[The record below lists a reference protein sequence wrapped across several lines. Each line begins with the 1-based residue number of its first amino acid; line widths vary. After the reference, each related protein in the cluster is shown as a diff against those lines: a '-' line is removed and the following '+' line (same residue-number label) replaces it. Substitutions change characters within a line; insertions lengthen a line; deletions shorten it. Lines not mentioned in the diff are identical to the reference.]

1 MSGGKSLARRIRSAA
16 RRLTAYRRVALPQ
29 LRLLTG
35 LVGVRWAAVCL
46 LIGLACTAVA
56 FGEIA
61 ASVHRSD
68 LAPQRGLTDKVLRL
82 DQANRLLMR
91 SLLSRRAVGQEGQAI
106 AHWHAMLAALAD
118 VCRDAPIPAQSRLA
132 VACHD
137 LPAFEARVGAAM
149 ERFATSATQPPPAV
163 MAEVLE
169 LTEEIR
175 GLGSAS
181 VAASDRLIDRLVRD
195 YSVALIVL
203 TVCSL
208 GFAGAGALLILL
220 LARSS
225 LAHHSHW
232 RRAERLGAEAV
243 ATRNQLQEIIETLP
257 AGVVVYD
264 AEERLIAFNSA
275 AHASSPVLG
284 DPDVLG
290 MTYPQLAARS
300 AERLEAA
307 GFGPQPFEEWVERF
321 RSRTSN
327 RERQSI
333 DGRWFDWTEKL
344 TPSGMTI
351 GLRADVTNFKRQEL
365 SLEVARRDAE
375 TAKARYQ
382 ALVESLSD
390 MVFALDENGRFTY
403 VSPGGVELL
412 GAPTAAIL
420 GTPLQD
426 WIMPE
431 DAAILSRMT
440 GPSAR
445 CRIRTIEGEP
455 RPVELR
461 WSTPRTPTEQVARV
475 GVLRDISELEHA
487 RAEYESLVGSLADV
501 AYRLDIATGC
511 FTFVSAAARWVLGR
525 EPEAMV
531 GTHFLQYIAPE
542 SREEVLRTTQRPYR
556 ETDVETF
563 TRFKMLGPGDAPR
576 SVEVRARRRFDEL
589 GRLVSTGLI
598 RDVEDRVALEQRL
611 EAHMARLTSIVEAG
625 GALIVLTDGD
635 FTIEMANREF
645 ADLTGLDA
653 EEAVGTP
660 LPEWLRP
667 RQPVRAEAH
676 AQFAAKFADRRG
688 QERLMSVTLTP
699 VKDDS
704 GEVRHVVLLGVD
716 ETRRREAEQ
725 ALHDFER
732 FATVGEMAST
742 MAHEISQPVTA
753 ISFACEAAMDELR
766 QPLSTDGPD
775 VPYVLER
782 LDLASQQVEQASR
795 IIGDFRSFVR
805 GTVNA
810 EVHNF
815 DANDAVRNAC
825 ALMDYGLSQAGVAL
839 TQRAGENLPLIQADP
854 FRLEQILVNLINNA
868 RDAGARTIE
877 LETSTA
883 QVGDRSFV
891 RIRVLDSGPGIPT
904 EVMEKLFHSFVTTKP
919 KGKGTGLGLRICRR
933 LVEEMGGEITAWNRD
948 SGGACFQ
955 ILLPEFQPPKQ
966 RRRQAS

>member
-1 MSGGKSLARRIRSAA
+1 MSESLLV
-16 RRLTAYRRVALPQ
+16 RRLRSLPRRVAAYRRMALPQ

-35 LVGVRWAAVCL
+35 LGGMRWAAICVL
-46 LIGLACTAVA
+46 VGVACTAIA

-91 SLLSRRAVGQEGQAI
+91 TLLSRRAVGQEGQAI
-106 AHWHAMLAALAD
+106 AHWHAMLAALTD
-118 VCRDAPIPAQSRLA
+118 VCRSATIPAQSRLA

-137 LPAFEARVGAAM
+137 LPAFEARVGAALQ
-149 ERFATSATQPPPAV
+149 RFATSANQPPDAV
-163 MAEVLE
+163 MAELLE

-175 GLGSAS
+175 GLGGAS
-181 VAASDRLIDRLVRD
+181 VAESDRLIDRLVED
-195 YSVALIVL
+195 YSTALIVL
-203 TVCSL
+203 TACTL
-208 GFAGAGALLILL
+208 GFAGAGAVMILL

-232 RRAERLGAEAV
+232 RRAERLADEAV
-243 ATRNQLQEIIETLP
+243 ARRNQLQEIIEALP

-264 AEERLIAFNSA
+264 AEERLTAFNSA
-275 AHASSPVLG
+275 ARAASPVLR

-300 AERLEAA
+300 AQRLEAA
-307 GFGPQPFEEWVERF
+307 GFGPQPLDQWIERF
-321 RSRTSN
+321 RTRMPN
-327 RERQSI
+327 RARQAL
-333 DGRWFDWTEKL
+333 DGRWYDWTE
-344 TPSGMTI
+344 TQTASGLTI
-351 GLRADVTNFKRQEL
+351 GVRVDVTNLKRQEL
-365 SLEVARRDAE
+365 SLEVARREAE

-390 MVFALDENGRFTY
+390 TVFALDEDGRFSY
-403 VSPGGVELL
+403 VSPPGVELL
-412 GAPTAAIL
+412 GAPSAAIL
-420 GTPLQD
+420 GTRLHD

-431 DAAILSRMT
+431 DAAIVDGLA

-461 WSTPRTPTEQVARV
+461 WSKPRTPTEQVAQV
-475 GVLRDISELEHA
+475 GVLRDVSELEQA
-487 RAEYESLVGSLADV
+487 RADYESLVSSLGDV
-501 AYRLDIATGC
+501 AYRLDIATGR

-525 EPEAMV
+525 EPDSMV

-542 SREEVLRTTQRPYR
+542 SQDEVRQTTQRPYR
-556 ETDVETF
+556 EADVETF
-563 TRFKMLGPGDAPR
+563 TRFKMLGPGGVPR
-576 SVEVRARRRFDEL
+576 SVEVRARRRFDES
-589 GRLVSTGLI
+589 GRLISTGVI
-598 RDVEDRVALEQRL
+598 RDVEDRVGLERRL

-645 ADLTGLDA
+645 ADATGLDA
-653 EEAVGTP
+653 EQAVGTK

-667 RQPVRAEAH
+667 RQPARVQAK
-676 AQFAAKFADRRG
+676 AQFAAKFTDRQG

-699 VKDDS
+699 VTDDT

-725 ALHDFER
+725 ALHDLER

-753 ISFACEAAMDELR
+753 ISFACEAAMDELQ
-766 QPLSTDGPD
+766 QPLSGGAPD

-782 LDLASQQVEQASR
+782 LGLASQQVEQASR
-795 IIGDFRSFVR
+795 IIGDLRSFVR
-805 GTVNA
+805 GTVNPEIQA
-810 EVHNF
+810 F
-815 DANDAVRNAC
+815 DANEAVRNAC
-825 ALMDYGLSQAGVAL
+825 ALMDYGLSQAGVTLAH
-839 TQRAGENLPLIQADP
+839 RAADGLPPVQVDP
-854 FRLEQILVNLINNA
+854 FRLQQILVNLINNA

-877 LETSTA
+877 LETGTA
-883 QVGDRSFV
+883 RIDDRRFV
-891 RIRVLDSGPGIPT
+891 RIAVLDSGPGIPPD
-904 EVMEKLFHSFVTTKP
+904 VMEKLFHSFVTTKP

-948 SGGACFQ
+948 GGGACFQ
-955 ILLPEFQPPKQ
+955 ILLPEFQPPKP
-966 RRRQAS
+966 RHRQL

>member
-1 MSGGKSLARRIRSAA
+1 MSDGKSLARRLRSIA
-16 RRLTAYRRVALPQ
+16 RRLAAYRRIALPQ
-29 LRLLTG
+29 FRLLMG
-35 LVGVRWAAVCL
+35 LRGVRWAA
-46 LIGLACTAVA
+46 ACMLVGVICCAVA

-68 LAPQRGLTDKVLRL
+68 LAPQRGLTEEVLRL
-82 DQANRLLMR
+82 DHANRLLMR
-91 SLLSRRAVGQEGQAI
+91 SLLSRRAVGQEGQAF
-106 AHWHAMLAALAD
+106 AQWRAMLAALAD
-118 VCRDAPIPAQSRLA
+118 VCRNVTIPAQSRLA
-132 VACHD
+132 MACRD
-137 LPAFEARVGAAM
+137 RPAFEARVGPAI
-149 ERFATSATQPPPAV
+149 ERFATSATQPPPAI

-175 GLGSAS
+175 DLAGAS

-203 TVCSL
+203 TACTL
-208 GFAGAGALLILL
+208 GFAGAGAVMILL

-225 LAHHSHW
+225 LAHHSYW
-232 RRAERLGAEAV
+232 RRAERLAAD
-243 ATRNQLQEIIETLP
+243 AMARRNQLQEIIETLP

-264 AEERLIAFNSA
+264 AEERLTAYNSA
-275 AHASSPVLG
+275 ARAASPVLR

-290 MTYPQLAARS
+290 KTYPELAARS
-300 AERLEAA
+300 AQRLESA
-307 GFGPQPFEEWVERF
+307 GFGPQPLDQWIERF
-321 RSRTSN
+321 RTRSSN
-327 RERQSI
+327 RARQAL
-333 DGRWFDWTEKL
+333 DGRWYDWTEKL
-344 TPSGMTI
+344 TPSGLTI
-351 GLRADVTNFKRQEL
+351 GVRIDVTNLKRQEL

-382 ALVESLSD
+382 ALIESLSD
-390 MVFALDENGRFTY
+390 MVFALDEEGRFTY
-403 VSPGGVELL
+403 VSPRGVELL

-420 GTPLQD
+420 GTRLHD
-426 WIMPE
+426 WILPE
-431 DAAILSRMT
+431 DAAILSGLT
-440 GPSAR
+440 GSSVR
-445 CRIRTIEGEP
+445 CRIRTFEGEL

-461 WSTPRTPTEQVARV
+461 WSKPRTPTEQVAQV
-475 GVLRDISELEHA
+475 GVLRDVSELEHA
-487 RAEYESLVGSLADV
+487 RAEYESLVSSLGDV
-501 AYRLDIATGC
+501 AYRLDVATGR

-525 EPEAMV
+525 EPGAMV

-542 SREEVLRTTQRPYR
+542 SQDEVRRTTQRPYQ

-563 TRFKMLGPGDAPR
+563 TRFKMVGPGGALR
-576 SVEVRARRRFDEL
+576 SVEVRARRRFDEF
-589 GRLVSTGLI
+589 GRLISTGVI
-598 RDVEDRVALEQRL
+598 RDVEDRVALERRL

-625 GALIVLTDGD
+625 GALIVMTDGA

-645 ADLTGLDA
+645 ADVTGVDA
-653 EEAVGTP
+653 EQAVGAP

-667 RQPVRAEAH
+667 RQPAGSETQ
-676 AQFAAKFADRRG
+676 AQFAAKFTDRRG
-688 QERLMSVTLTP
+688 NERLMSVTLTP
-699 VKDDS
+699 VTDDS

-725 ALHDFER
+725 ALHDLDR

-766 QPLSTDGPD
+766 QPLSQAGPD

-810 EVHNF
+810 EVQSF

-825 ALMDYGLSQAGVAL
+825 ALMDYGLSQAGVVL
-839 TQRAGENLPLIQADP
+839 THRAGQDLPPIHADP

-883 QVGDRSFV
+883 RIEDRVFV
-891 RIRVLDSGPGIPT
+891 RIQVLDSGQGIPP

-933 LVEEMGGEITAWNRD
+933 LVEEMGGEITARNRD
-948 SGGACFQ
+948 GGGACFQ
-955 ILLPEFQPPKQ
+955 ILLP
-966 RRRQAS
+966 QARPRVR